1 MKLFKDERGEIFLAP
16 TGQVEFLLSFDGEM
30 IIGNK
35 DLYKEIPTAAPEK
48 DFCSLDEKTKS
59 FSIGCNLNMD
69 ESIKV
74 TMEILRNDKT
84 NKNKRKYE
92 VGDKFSFALKNGE
105 SVTALAVKEEADGMV
120 FIFED
125 CLSKAYSMNDNLM
138 DMLNNELYKLFPD
151 EIQNVMVSFGGNNM
165 IRIPTEKEIFGVNK
179 YGERESDDVKQ
190 FEPMKK
196 RRNRI
201 AFRNDEFEWYWLKN
215 RGVESATSFAIVT
228 SDGYAYYANASL
240 SLGVRPLFKIRFV
253 EI

>member
-215 RGVESATSFAIVT
+215 RGVGGATTFAVV
-228 SDGYAYYANASL
+228 DYAGDASNYGA
-240 SLGVRPLFKIRFV
+240 SYSVGVRPLFKIRFV

>member
-215 RGVESATSFAIVT
+215 RGVGGAAHFARVAGT
-228 SDGYAYYANASL
+228 GYAISLGASS